1 MKTVEIIGYRRAN
14 LGKSDAQQIREEGS
28 VPCVL
33 YGGKDQVHF
42 YAPVILF
49 RDLVYTN
56 EAHFV
61 HLNIEG
67 EESQAIL
74 QEIQFHPV
82 SEIILHADFLRI
94 SEDRKIKM
102 DIPTRL
108 VGKAPGVDKGGTL
121 VRKRATLKVGAL
133 PKDMPDHIDVD
144 CSHLDFHKAVK
155 VDPSLSWKYPAPLKW
170 LPKMLPPLPLLLPLK
185 ELLLPPALLP
195 LPVLPVL
202 HPLPVLPVPPL
213 PRAMRKKEMRPRRT
227 RTLVRSKLHFS
238 NTINPVPPDTYR
250 DWGGIFVFVIIPELS
265 KNSGIQNQSLPFST
279 PQI

>member
-14 LGKSDAQQIREEGS
+14 LGKSDAKNIREEGN

-33 YGGKDQVHF
+33 YGGNEQVHF
-42 YAPVILF
+42 YSPMILF
-49 RDLVYTN
+49 RDIVYTN

-67 EESQAIL
+67 EECQAIL

-108 VGKAPGVDKGGTL
+108 VGKAPGVEKGGAL
-121 VRKRATLKVGAL
+121 VRKLATLKVLGF

-144 CSHLDFHKAVK
+144 CSELDFHHAVK
-155 VDPSLSWKYPAPLKW
+155 VGDMKIPNLEFMDRQQTSIAVV
-170 LPKMLPPLPLLLPLK
+170 
-185 ELLLPPALLP
+185 E
-195 LPVLPVL
+195 V
-202 HPLPVLPVPPL
+202 
-213 PRAMRKKEMRPRRT
+213 PRAAKMAAEDAAAAAPAAEAAPAAGAAAPAAGAPAAADAKKAEAP
-227 RTLVRSKLHFS
+227 KK
-238 NTINPVPPDTYR
+238 DA
-250 DWGGIFVFVIIPELS
+250 G
-265 KNSGIQNQSLPFST
+265 KK
-279 PQI
+279 